1 MKVVELVHLSR
12 MKKKKT
18 NTSGAACFIIV
29 NFPEDAAETICCSI
43 DLLIFAL
50 RSWERFLQLSIQ
62 PPGRN
67 TATLWTEAC
76 FTSAGFLG
84 AIYFLPFFKFVAAL
98 VGRRG
103 ALLCSPLV
111 LPCTMV

>member
-1 MKVVELVHLSR
+1 MEVIVSAHPSIYLNER
-12 MKKKKT
+12 KT
-18 NTSGAACFIIV
+18 HASGIVCFIIV
-29 NFPEDAAETICCSI
+29 NFPEDAAETICCSM

-50 RSWERFLQLSIQ
+50 RSCELLLKHLV
-62 PPGRN
+62 PPYIYIP
-67 TATLWTEAC
+67 TLCTEAC

-111 LPCTMV
+111 FP